1 MLLEWP
7 HNLELRS
14 RSILTTLEVSFT
26 IIKFMYIYGTGHWNY
41 NNIFWH
47 VSRWPHLYAIPL
59 PQVKTNVNHFVLQSN
74 QLLRRWKQIGATT
87 FSTMTLN
94 SMTLCGTTLKFKL
107 FGMYLQRCILF
118 ETYEWAQWA
127 RMLHY
132 TRIEGL
138 AKENTQRIPTLKN
151 ENSRR

>member
-26 IIKFMYIYGTGHWNY
+26 IIKFMYIEKVTGTIKISFDTWAGD
-41 NNIFWH
+41 FASTL
-47 VSRWPHLYAIPL
+47 SRS